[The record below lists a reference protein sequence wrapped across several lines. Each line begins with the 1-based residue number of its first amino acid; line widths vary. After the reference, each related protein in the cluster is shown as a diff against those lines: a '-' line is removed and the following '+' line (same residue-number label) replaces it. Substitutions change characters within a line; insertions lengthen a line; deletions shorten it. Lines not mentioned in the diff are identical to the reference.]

1 MTAEQEGKME
11 QAVKLYNNNRDV
23 RDIAQIENV
32 MLALKKFIEI
42 NESIDDREDVILP
55 RVYSFIAL
63 CNYKMENHDR
73 AYWCAKKSI
82 ELGENAMANSPF
94 VCNTNLYLDQ
104 SVFSLIETLEENYSD
119 RIDFQRGYE
128 DGEENIYDD
137 SIVRGLLAE
146 IGYGQEQKPS
156 ENKIKSLIEV
166 LSKIQENA
174 SKHFEAQGNK
184 FQVFEYNQMV
194 ETFKL
199 PLYCAW
205 RLYNYGWH
213 TDFLEEGDSLL
224 PYMILEDRAEEM
236 LNDLIKLLKTESPFR
251 MLERNGAISRALI
264 EVYSQLLS
272 DLQSGEVK
280 L

>member
-104 SVFSLIETLEENYSD
+104 SVFALIETLEENHSD

-137 SIVRGLLAE
+137 SIVRGLLAK

-156 ENKIKSLIEV
+156 ENTIKSLIEV
-166 LSKIQENA
+166 LSKIQEKA
-174 SKHFEAQGNK
+174 SKHFEAQGDE

-224 PYMILEDRAEEM
+224 PYMIFEDRAEEM

-272 DLQSGEVK
+272 DLQSGKVK

>member
-224 PYMILEDRAEEM
+224 PYMIFEDRAEEM